1 MTFAALQAALDT
13 NNDAAVAAALDAIGG
28 HVADRV
34 VAIDLV
40 LGSLRRR
47 GVAEHTMTSWQYRLA
62 QALEDAAHAEQPSPA
77 AASAFAVRAAH
88 LQRDVLNDGEGT
100 TRALVLALLLA
111 TDDVAAMREAV
122 DAAGGPEPAV
132 VLLEKAAKRA
142 KGDDGRIGR
151 LRRALAR
158 IAEVVLRDP
167 ERAFFEALKA
177 ARKLPTDGLA
187 VDEVYRLAL
196 ETKRLDEA
204 AAFFHSLADDVAMA
218 PRVRATAGNKLGAIL
233 EEKGDGAAAFNA
245 YVASLRHFETRAAR
259 RKAERLQEQLELATP
274 LPEPVPAAAELP
286 APSPAADRPA
296 DRPVVVTADAAG
308 TAPGS
313 LSLRPPAMPAE
324 DQRADVDADD
334 ADVDAGQHIVSEEA
348 APSDFDVR
356 PPTLAAA
363 SVAGP
368 AGVIHRDGGVDV
380 DVDVDRDPSM
390 AVERFDLT
398 SEQPPVAATMTMQPT
413 LGLPSEE
420 EPSLH
425 VLVAAA
431 PPARDDSLVQRL
443 PGSLVGEGPLPAP
456 SVPMSSS
463 SSSSSSAAR
472 PLHAGF
478 VMPTGPF
485 EHQARPPSPSP
496 SSSSSPSSPSELTP
510 PPMPP
515 LLSQEEAVLHQSLPA
530 APTVAGPARAAEVTA
545 VMATPRASGSARHG
559 HASEELGGRKK
570 AKKSKGAKRRGH
582 EVHGATESTTP
593 AGRLAPGSALDATVP
608 GSVPIDEPS
617 SSQADALSWLSASPS
632 SPPAHE
638 PSPLSL
644 VDAPS
649 ESASPEVPLALP
661 ALPAANLATATAPS
675 PREQVLARAV
685 ELLAPTATD
694 TDADVVDFLTCAE
707 ELAALIPGDP
717 RVLRLAGRALVL
729 SAPSGILPEGGCDL
743 IQVDASRHG
752 DRAAS
757 VIREVQ
763 QALPPERRG
772 AYPSLWLA
780 GARAAGH
787 DVDTIHALLE
797 EGAAD
802 DAPDGPLFTHLD
814 AVLRDAGDLDRRD
827 VLHLRGWRVA
837 DRAGDDV
844 RKVAIL
850 RRRVEMLE
858 AARRDGPA
866 MQAWTQLTLEH
877 TTDQPTREAARRFL
891 EHKATPEERARFLAR
906 LARKLD
912 GAEAL
917 AVLHELLAVRVS
929 VDDRVGA
936 EATARDVLGRVPGD
950 ARAVAA
956 LVDLLADDPRRAA
969 ELVDVLQQ
977 RIELAL
983 RDADPVA
990 ARTALE
996 RLARACT
1003 QLDRV
1008 DDAAAALMAAARL
1021 APGDAGL
1028 VQRVVDSLMAV
1039 DRVADAVD
1047 LLDELATDAPLGTGG
1062 RLWFRAAELCR
1073 GRLKRLGRARELLEK
1088 AVAADDSNVA
1098 ALDAHAELLIEL
1110 GDAEGALLTLERL
1123 LAVEPEGKA
1132 RSRVQLR
1139 LGQLLEQHLQRDDD
1153 ALTNYRA
1160 ALDGDRALVPA
1171 WEALHGLAR
1180 RRGDRAG
1187 VAEALMGLAGLQ
1199 TGRARAHSL
1208 VKLGRLQQERADFI
1222 AAATAFEGALAAD
1235 PADVDAVT
1243 GLIGV
1248 RARVIQGESDV
1259 EAALAIPAPELVD
1272 EVFPHLLAVEA
1283 AGAMLP
1289 FALRRL
1295 LALGVTQTGN
1305 SDDARVRFEALLE
1318 ERGDDLPTLLA
1329 FARHLGHAAR
1339 QLDPGRNYTANI
1351 LNSQGNSALP
1361 RSGSPGLAAAAD
1373 ERRREVLEAVLLH
1386 HAYALKPAIHL
1397 DVWGEVCVLRLQQG
1411 DRGGAKKA
1419 AKKALSLLAAG
1430 DPRLDLDHAL
1440 SDRAVRACV
1449 LALED
1454 GVTLVPAPAVDG
1466 VDGVDSS
1473 DIEQLELALRLDLQ
1487 RAMAPS
1493 EKARLK
1499 EKQAR
1504 IAVIVRSD
1512 VVAARLLL
1520 TEALQHDPDLSSAR
1534 ESLFDL
1540 ELSGEDPRAVLERS
1554 RALLASERDSHKK
1567 ALLHLKLFRLQRK
1580 LKTSSLADDAAGA
1593 EIKAAVELAPR
1604 DPDILEAAEKFFHE
1618 RKDAR
1623 GLDDLFTARLKSL
1636 DRGDVVGRTALLD
1649 RLAQLRRYELRD
1661 LRGAIDACE
1670 AFSALDPD
1678 AIKPREDAAR
1688 LHIELGQWKEGV
1700 AAWRA
1705 VIDRDT
1711 LMVDAWRGLFSV
1723 LARSRQADE
1732 AFAVAATMVA
1742 LEIADDD
1749 MTRAVR
1755 AVRPPFPRW
1764 PIPPSDLTTFKK
1776 RLSHP
1781 LERTCVRAI
1790 LEVVAPR
1797 LLPRMGR
1804 PLEDFGIHRRDAIAE
1819 AKLPPSVAM
1828 ATRTAGALSGFR
1840 GAIALY
1846 RAEPGSTDGDSPAFA
1861 ALPAR
1866 EPGLLVTADVMRGGV
1881 TPERAF
1887 ALGRAVAW
1895 LTPSALLAASMDVAE
1910 IRHLLESLV
1919 AAFLTPR
1926 DVERPTAALE
1936 AAGAELKRELLTGL
1950 GPTEQDALVQALLP
1964 ALRDWVV
1971 ARSRLQLAD
1980 WKAGVGYSGDRLGF
1994 LLAGDVPAAV
2004 KVIRGAGAS
2013 AMAMRLAIK
2022 ELVLFSISQPYLQ
2035 LRRELSLALP
2045 EQALA
2050 PVLDLG

>member
-1 MTFAALQAALDT
+1 MTFAALQAALDI

-28 HVADRV
+28 RAADSV

-40 LGSLRRR
+40 LASLRRR

-62 QALEDAAHAEQPSPA
+62 QALEDAALAEQSSHA

-88 LQRDVLNDGEGT
+88 LQRDILNDGEGT
-100 TRALVLALLLA
+100 TRALLLALVLA

-132 VLLEKAAKRA
+132 ALLEKAAKRA
-142 KGDDGRIGR
+142 KGDDSRIGR

-158 IAEVVLRDP
+158 IAEVVLHDP

-204 AAFFHSLADDVAMA
+204 AAFFQSLADDVAMV
-218 PRVRATAGNKLGAIL
+218 PRVRATAGNKLGAVL
-233 EEKGDGAAAFNA
+233 EEKGDSAAAFDA

-259 RKAERLQEQLELATP
+259 RKAERLQERLELATP
-274 LPEPVPAAAELP
+274 LPDPVPPAAELP
-286 APSPAADRPA
+286 APSPAADRAVIRATAAA
-296 DRPVVVTADAAG
+296 D
-308 TAPGS
+308 PGRS
-313 LSLRPPAMPAE
+313 SLRPPAMPAE
-324 DQRADVDADD
+324 DQRADADD

-348 APSDFDVR
+348 APPDFDVR

-368 AGVIHRDGGVDV
+368 AGVIHRDGDVNVNV

-390 AVERFDLT
+390 AVKRFDLT
-398 SEQPPVAATMTMQPT
+398 AEQPPVAATMTMQPT

-431 PPARDDSLVQRL
+431 AAAASDDSLVQRV
-443 PGSLVGEGPLPAP
+443 PGSQADEGPLPAP

-463 SSSSSSAAR
+463 SSSSAR

-478 VMPTGPF
+478 VMPTGPL
-485 EHQARPPSPSP
+485 EHQARPP
-496 SSSSSPSSPSELTP
+496 SSSPSSPSELTP

-515 LLSQEEAVLHQSLPA
+515 LLSKEEAVLHQSLPA

-570 AKKSKGAKRRGH
+570 AKKSKGARRRGH
-582 EVHGATESTTP
+582 EVHDATESTTP

-617 SSQADALSWLSASPS
+617 SSQADGLSWLSAAPSP
-632 SPPAHE
+632 PPAHE
-638 PSPLSL
+638 PSSLSL

-649 ESASPEVPLALP
+649 EPPNPDVPLALP
-661 ALPAANLATATAPS
+661 ALSAVNLATTAAPS
-675 PREQVLARAV
+675 PRELVLARAV

-743 IQVDASRHG
+743 MVVDASRHG
-752 DRAAS
+752 DRAAA

-772 AYPSLWLA
+772 AYASLWLA

-787 DVDTIHALLE
+787 DVDSTHALLE

-814 AVLRDAGDLDRRD
+814 AVLRGAGDLDRRD
-827 VLHLRGWRVA
+827 VLHLRAWRVA
-837 DRAGDDV
+837 DRAGDEA

-912 GAEAL
+912 GAEAI

-956 LVDLLADDPRRAA
+956 LVELLADDPRRAA

-983 RDADPVA
+983 RDADTVA
-990 ARTALE
+990 ARAALE

-1008 DDAAAALMAAARL
+1008 VDAAAALMAAARL

-1028 VQRVVDSLMAV
+1028 VQRVVENLMAV

-1110 GDAEGALLTLERL
+1110 GDAEGALSTLERL
-1123 LAVEPEGKA
+1123 VAVEPEGKA

-1153 ALTNYRA
+1153 AVTSYRA
-1160 ALDGDRALVPA
+1160 ALDGDRTLVPA

-1208 VKLGRLQQERADFI
+1208 VKLGRLQQERADFL

-1248 RARVIQGESDV
+1248 RARVIQGEGDV
-1259 EAALAIPAPELVD
+1259 EVALAVPAPELVD
-1272 EVFPHLLAVEA
+1272 EVFPHLLAIEA
-1283 AGAMLP
+1283 AGAMVP

-1305 SDDARVRFEALLE
+1305 SDDARRRFEALLE

-1339 QLDPGRNYTANI
+1339 QLDQGRSYTAKI

-1361 RSGSPGLAAAAD
+1361 RSSSPGLAAASD

-1386 HAYALKPAIHL
+1386 HAYALKPAIHV
-1397 DVWGEVCVLRLQQG
+1397 DVWGEVCALRLQQG

-1466 VDGVDSS
+1466 VDGVDGS
-1473 DIEQLELALRLDLQ
+1473 DIEQLEVALRLDLQ

-1554 RALLASERDSHKK
+1554 RALLGSERDSHKK

-1593 EIKAAVELAPR
+1593 EIKAAVELDPR

-1723 LARSRQADE
+1723 LARTRQADE

-1936 AAGAELKRELLTGL
+1936 AAGAEPKRELLTGL